1 MSDKFKH
8 FPNLPELPEY
18 IVQDALTSE
27 YVIND
32 YPNVI
37 RAKAHKFEST
47 DFFKQLISA
56 VGSCNAHY
64 LKFFPNSLYDWHV
77 DRKRQC
83 GINWVIKTN
92 PKASTF
98 FRSPFDHDFLY
109 HNRVAKNERVLFW
122 NLEEVDYTLLKPT
135 LMNTSVDHCVV
146 NNYPE
151 ERIILTIN
159 CKEGSYQDVNT
170 YLQSLTIESY

>member
-1 MSDKFKH
+1 MSNKFTH
-8 FPNLPELPEY
+8 LPNLPELPEY
-18 IVQDALTSE
+18 LIQDALTSE
-27 YVIND
+27 YTVND

-37 RAKAHKFEST
+37 RAKAYKFEAT
-47 DFFKQLISA
+47 DFFKKFLLA

-64 LKFFPNSLYDWHV
+64 LKNFPNSLYDWHI

-98 FRSPFDHDFLY
+98 FRTHYDHEFLY
-109 HNRVAKNERVLFW
+109 ANRVAKNERILFW
-122 NLEEVDYTLLKPT
+122 DIQEVDYTPLKPT
-135 LMNTSVDHCVV
+135 LMNTTMEHCVV

-151 ERIILTIN
+151 DRIILTVN
-159 CKEGSYQDVNT
+159 CKDSAYHDVKAYLESLNIDSY
-170 YLQSLTIESY
+170 